1 MRIKAAT
8 EFFGCFSLLLGVET
22 CALLNFINCIFVIAS
37 VSSVH
42 AVRLAGLTM
51 SANLQI
57 LNAAWS
63 LLGIP
68 IIVCAGCGV
77 VYRIESHLRIYFYYL
92 LASFVLAS
100 SMLISLLTSGNVC
113 RGAVPDEVKQLGESF
128 VCAITDTFI
137 YFWLFMGGLI
147 HIYFIYIVW
156 SAAEEIHR
164 ACYPAL
170 LTYKEQLQN
179 QSKLKS
185 NASLNG
191 MPGMPFAGSH
201 GVPVGNGTNQSIPA
215 TRPSMPNL
223 SAGMPVASGGMPIAG
238 ENAARSY
245 QHNVLDANSQPKPNY
260 GATR

>member
-1 MRIKAAT
+1 MKIKPAH
-8 EFFGCFSLLLGVET
+8 EFCGCCTLLFGVET

-68 IIVCAGCGV
+68 IIVSAGVGA

-92 LASFVLAS
+92 FASFFLATA
-100 SMLISLLTSGNVC
+100 MLISLLTTGNVC
-113 RGAVPDEVKQLGESF
+113 HGAVPDEVKQLGESF

-137 YFWLFMGGLI
+137 YFWLLIGGLI
-147 HIYFIYIVW
+147 HLYFVYVVW

-170 LTYKEQLQN
+170 LSYKEQLQN
-179 QSKLKS
+179 QSKIKS
-185 NASLNG
+185 NTGLAGGG
-191 MPGMPFAGSH
+191 MPGGGMPLATGQ
-201 GVPVGNGTNQSIPA
+201 GMPVANGTNQSTPA
-215 TRPSMPNL
+215 SRPSMPNL
-223 SAGMPVASGGMPIAG
+223 TGGMPIASG
-238 ENAARSY
+238 HSAPAFQR
-245 QHNVLDANSQPKPNY
+245 DANSQPQQNY
-260 GATR
+260 GAVSY